1 MSPAPKTLAVLGLP
15 LAPQVVSLA
24 QTWVARLNRSD
35 IQIKHCTAAGQ
46 GAFQVLAYTSSPQGV
61 SPGLLQQVYTQDL
74 TPGGKAVIPVA
85 REDAWLLAAFLK
97 AQNIPCLTYGLG
109 NAELVL
115 TPERTGPKG
124 LDITLKYSSLHSRF
138 TLPVEDETQLVVM
151 AAALALLVAG
161 GIDLL
166 DLLPLLTPTDA

>member
-1 MSPAPKTLAVLGLP
+1 MTPAPKTLAVIGLP
-15 LAPQVVSLA
+15 LAPQVVNLA
-24 QTWVARLNRSD
+24 QTWLARLNRND
-35 IQIKHCTAAGQ
+35 IQVQHCAAAGQ
-46 GAFQVLAYTSSPQGV
+46 GPFQVLAYMSSPQGV
-61 SPGLLQQVYTQDL
+61 SPDLLQQVYTQDL
-74 TPGGKAVIPVA
+74 IPGGKAVIPVA

-138 TLPVEDETQLVVM
+138 TLSVDDETQLAVM

-161 GIDLL
+161 SIDLL
-166 DLLPLLTPTDA
+166 DLLALLTPADG